1 MRMQFSNF
9 VNHASVRSWAFSDE
23 IQNGAGNDKFS
34 LHSQYWSAAFVFV
47 FSFVF
52 VFLFSF
58 VFLCFYLLLC
68 LCMAYRIAR
77 LTLKRQEAVKYL
89 ACPVSNS
96 RR

>member
-34 LHSQYWSAAFVFV
+34 LHGQYWSAAFVFV

-52 VFLFSF
+52 VFL
-58 VFLCFYLLLC
+58 CFYLCLC
-68 LCMAYRIAR
+68 LCMAYRR
-77 LTLKRQEAVKYL
+77 MTLKRQEAVKYL

-96 RR
+96 RG

>member
-58 VFLCFYLLLC
+58 VFLCFVCAFAWPIEL
-68 LCMAYRIAR
+68 
-77 LTLKRQEAVKYL
+77 QG
-89 ACPVSNS
+89 
-96 RR
+96 